1 MSIFNIR
8 KKFAE
13 GGEGEDYTSEWE
25 RAVEANRQ
33 KETEKGALA
42 QQKFNDY
49 LKEQTGY
56 ENIDAYY
63 QDPGYQSYNPRA
75 AEGDITKAIYD
86 AINLEGY
93 KPYGYEDTPFKFGFD
108 QDPNAFY
115 QLESGYDSEGNY
127 TPKRIRPYTSEEKQ
141 SVIKNN
147 LENELYRQSLFDPYR
162 FGFSNDRQPTIESSK
177 FFLDQL
183 RNLQGRDSDFADVI
197 KKGNYIDM
205 LESNLRSMYDD
216 EEYQKLQETLD
227 PGYSKYASDSSKI
240 NKAFDT
246 SDVLANYDSATGKI
260 DSSIYAYLSDAERN
274 IIQQSQNL
282 PTYLTGY
289 AQQLIQDTRNRK
301 QASEN
306 QRTAEAER
314 YNQLSNL
321 PTTQYSLSDELGFE
335 RPQIDPFS
343 GQQVSMQDQL
353 AFRQPQDIFPQQEST
368 GLNYLM
374 GMPDSDPSPVSNL
387 GRQDILN
394 LLTSNFN
401 NLDLQTMNEI
411 RNNPGSFTIE
421 NPYLQAARTGIQSL
435 SPGKVMSDVGEGL
448 STIYHGTADPSKA
461 FSGSKFFAT
470 PDYQTALQYAKE
482 GALRGTSIG
491 NATGD
496 VLRATAPTS
505 QIQDLLKRGLTGTR
519 EIVLDPQAAQK
530 LFLQGSGNLVETGSL
545 ASRLG
550 RKAFQALPA
559 VGAGIAG
566 LDAYQRFNQG
576 DYIGAGLGAASAIPG
591 IGLPATAAQIL
602 YDVVYKPNQ
611 RN

>member
-1 MSIFNIR
+1 MSILDIR
-8 KKFAE
+8 RRFQE

-25 RAVEANRQ
+25 RAVEANRRQ
-33 KETEKGALA
+33 ETEKGALA
-42 QQKFNDY
+42 QQKFSDY
-49 LKEQTGY
+49 LKEKTGY
-56 ENIDAYY
+56 ENIEDYY
-63 QDPGYQSYNPRA
+63 QDPGYQAYNPRA

-86 AINLEGY
+86 AINLQGY
-93 KPYGYEDTPFKFGFD
+93 KPFGYEDKPFEFGFD

-115 QLESGYDSEGNY
+115 LTESKYDPEGQVTFN
-127 TPKRIRPYTSEEKQ
+127 RIRPYTSEEKQ
-141 SVIKNN
+141 SLIKNN
-147 LENELYRQSLFDPYR
+147 VENELYRQSLFDPYR
-162 FGFSNDRQPTIESSK
+162 FGFSNERQPTIESSK

-183 RNLQGRDSDFADVI
+183 RNLQGRDSDFSDVI

-274 IIQQSQNL
+274 IIEQSRSL

-301 QASEN
+301 QESDNRAN
-306 QRTAEAER
+306 AYAQ
-314 YNQLSNL
+314 QFSNL
-321 PTTQYSLSDELGFE
+321 PTTQYSLNDELGFE

-343 GQQVSMQDQL
+343 GQQVSAQEQA
-353 AFRQPQDIFPQQEST
+353 AFTQPQQNIFPQQEST

-374 GMPDSDPSPVSNL
+374 GMPDSDSSSISNL

-559 VGAGIAG
+559 VGAGLAG

-576 DYIGAGLGAASAIPG
+576 DYIGAGLGAASAVPG